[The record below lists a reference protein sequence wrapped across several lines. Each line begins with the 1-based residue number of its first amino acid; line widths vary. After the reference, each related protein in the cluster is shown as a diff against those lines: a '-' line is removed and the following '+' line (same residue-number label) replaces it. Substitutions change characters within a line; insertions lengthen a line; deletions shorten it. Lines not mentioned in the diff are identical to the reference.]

1 VPAAAFRFSS
11 VRGAIE
17 VMPTAPE
24 PVRKKPAA
32 LSKGKRDDAIRQLLA
47 VVLCMPPEIADT
59 APEAD
64 A

>member
-1 VPAAAFRFSS
+1 VPAAALRFLSA
-11 VRGAIE
+11 RGAIE
-17 VMPTAPE
+17 VMSIAPE

-47 VVLCMPPEIADT
+47 VALCMPPGIADT

>member
-1 VPAAAFRFSS
+1 VPVAALRSLSA
-11 VRGAIE
+11 RGAIE
-17 VMPTAPE
+17 VMSTAPE

-47 VVLCMPPEIADT
+47 VVLCMPPEIAFT
-59 APEAD
+59 APEDD